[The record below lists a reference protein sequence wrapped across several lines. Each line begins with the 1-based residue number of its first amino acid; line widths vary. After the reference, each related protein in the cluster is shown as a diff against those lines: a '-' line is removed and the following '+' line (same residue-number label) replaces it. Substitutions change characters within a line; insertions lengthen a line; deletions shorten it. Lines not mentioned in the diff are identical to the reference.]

1 MSQHERGS
9 GGGAVVV
16 ETDYETIGDLADQP
30 EPVTG
35 FHWPRQ
41 ERVRPIR

>member
-1 MSQHERGS
+1 MSQDEGDN

-16 ETDYETIGDLADQP
+16 EADNEAIGDLADQP

-35 FHWPRQ
+35 FHRPRQ